1 MAKTIEMIHSKHG
14 LECKGYVGFSWTTLF
29 FGVCPALFRGD
40 LYGACLG
47 AFLLTSEV
55 ASLVLFPLVLL
66 PLVVIVFVVM
76 WIFWANMYNKNYMV
90 RLVERGYIGKNLTN
104 TQLNAL
110 INGEFKDTPTEIFSD
125 AVYQNQ

>member
-14 LECKGYVGFSWTTLF
+14 LECKGHVGFSWTTLF
-29 FGVCPALFRGD
+29 FGVFPALFRGD

-47 AFLLTSEV
+47 TFLWTSAV
-55 ASLVLFPLVLL
+55 ASVVFFPLA
-66 PLVVIVFVVM
+66 VIVFVVM